1 MHGNQGWA
9 LLEPCTIGH
18 ALDAGASWEA
28 VHFRKSLDG
37 MPFAAIRMDDLD
49 RELFYQVNATMPIP
63 LKVVDHAGLL
73 TAKLAVHVQER
84 TEKLSTFFGRVK
96 RCRVTVDGPGQ
107 HALRG
112 RVRVRV
118 HLTLPDSE
126 IEVNRQAG
134 EDLPIAIRESFD
146 AADRRLED
154 YVRLQKQSSRNEASR
169 RSKKDA

>member
-1 MHGNQGWA
+1 
-9 LLEPCTIGH
+9 
-18 ALDAGASWEA
+18 
-28 VHFRKSLDG
+28 
-37 MPFAAIRMDDLD
+37 
-49 RELFYQVNATMPIP
+49 MPIP
-63 LKVVDHAGLL
+63 LKLVDRSGLL
-73 TAKLAVHVQER
+73 TVSLAEHVRER
-84 TEKLSTFFGRVK
+84 TEKLSHFGRVK

-112 RVRVRV
+112 RVRVRI
-118 HLTLPDSE
+118 HLTLPGSE
-126 IEVNRQAG
+126 IEINRQAG